1 VLKVLQHFHQHGPD
15 DIGQVME
22 WCMENSERPKEEI
35 EEILAKFLTS
45 HLREIEAK
53 QNEPNQSKLA
63 SQKSTTTSEKS
74 KTAFVK
80 VSMLFNFF
88 CCIDP
93 QSKYASVCPWQVIL
107 HQYKTRTFSVKF
119 SRQVRYLQ
127 GRLAAYQ
134 QNGTLE
140 GTSLLEGVR

>member
-1 VLKVLQHFHQHGPD
+1 
-15 DIGQVME
+15 
-22 WCMENSERPKEEI
+22 MENSERPKEEI

-63 SQKSTTTSEKS
+63 SQKSTTTPEKS

-88 CCIDP
+88 CYIDP
-93 QSKYASVCPWQVIL
+93 QI
-107 HQYKTRTFSVKF
+107 
-119 SRQVRYLQ
+119 
-127 GRLAAYQ
+127 
-134 QNGTLE
+134 NMLE
-140 GTSLLEGVR
+140 CFGSG